1 MIGCIV
7 GTLQTTPEEDA
18 VLMDFYRRVRPWGFW
33 DPIRDKVMREDPSFK
48 PNPDFLRD
56 MFNIVVGIVWQTSL
70 IAFPVYIVIRRY
82 EIASYAVAIAVI
94 TSIVLKFTWYD
105 HLKKMEI
112 EPAPAAPMALPA
124 QP

>member
-1 MIGCIV
+1 
-7 GTLQTTPEEDA
+7 
-18 VLMDFYRRVRPWGFW
+18 
-33 DPIRDKVMREDPSFK
+33 
-48 PNPDFLRD
+48 

-94 TSIVLKFTWYD
+94 TSIILKFTWYD

-124 QP
+124 RP